1 MFPLYGVPQIY
12 CKRIFHSNHS
22 NYGGPSEEDVTDG
35 KMTLGFDISNDLK
48 DERWSAHPQRFT
60 AVARCCG
67 RLKMVI

>member
-1 MFPLYGVPQIY
+1 MGYPKSIVRGFSILTTPTMG
-12 CKRIFHSNHS
+12 C
-22 NYGGPSEEDVTDG
+22 PSEEDVTDG